1 ESFDIEEN
9 YALGVCASTADI
21 TISVD
26 GEKKTASATGIGP
39 VHALDKAI
47 REAVAAEFPR
57 LAAVHLVDYKV
68 RVMTPESATAATV
81 AVLIDSTD
89 GSRNWSTVA
98 ASVDVIQAS
107 ANALADAY
115 DYYLQLYGKEL

>member
-1 ESFDIEEN
+1 
-9 YALGVCASTADI
+9 
-21 TISVD
+21 
-26 GEKKTASATGIGP
+26 
-39 VHALDKAI
+39 
-47 REAVAAEFPR
+47 
-57 LAAVHLVDYKV
+57 
-68 RVMTPESATAATV
+68 MTPESATAATV